1 MNTEP
6 GVEDKILKHGEE
18 NKISKNIL
26 VYILMYLYILFIYY
40 VVEIFESSQYYV
52 NQRWYW
58 SKLKYNCIKYSNADY
73 R

>member
-52 NQRWYW
+52 NQRWY
-58 SKLKYNCIKYSNADY
+58 
-73 R
+73 